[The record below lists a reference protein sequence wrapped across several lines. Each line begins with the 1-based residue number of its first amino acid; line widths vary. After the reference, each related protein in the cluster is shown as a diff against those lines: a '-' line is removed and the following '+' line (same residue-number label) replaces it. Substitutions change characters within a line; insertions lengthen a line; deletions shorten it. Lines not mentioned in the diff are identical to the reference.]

1 MTYNA
6 ELTFKFDA
14 TYTHTYSGFGST
26 IGVDDFVPEE
36 HYVITAPA
44 ADLNAKQ
51 YFKLFEKFMLCVG
64 MDQHNIRSGAMSL
77 VFNDYTSEA
86 DQREICKE
94 YELTMDEDL
103 RSKFEDWKK
112 TEAEWENIRKG
123 PMGTVLE
130 DDWKEKFDALH
141 RRFKRFAALSDHQLE
156 DLANYA
162 AKTYYV
168 PDDCA
173 LDDKEKC
180 QEYNMRE
187 QEYYDK
193 RAKLDLQQQTDLR
206 N

>member
-14 TYTHTYSGFGST
+14 TYTHDYNRGFGST
-26 IGVDDFVPEE
+26 IGYDDFVPEE

-44 ADLNAKQ
+44 QDLNAKQ

-64 MDQHNIRSGAMSL
+64 MCPQSIRSGAMSL
-77 VFNDYTSEA
+77 VFNDYVSEA
-86 DQREICKE
+86 DQRKVCEE

-103 RSKFEDWKK
+103 RKKFEDFKAAD
-112 TEAEWENIRKG
+112 EAWEKLRKG

-130 DDWKEKFDALH
+130 DD
-141 RRFKRFAALSDHQLE
+141 
-156 DLANYA
+156 
-162 AKTYYV
+162 
-168 PDDCA
+168 CA

-180 QEYNMRE
+180 KEYNMRE

-193 RAKLDLQQQTDLR
+193 RAQLDLKTK
-206 N
+206 